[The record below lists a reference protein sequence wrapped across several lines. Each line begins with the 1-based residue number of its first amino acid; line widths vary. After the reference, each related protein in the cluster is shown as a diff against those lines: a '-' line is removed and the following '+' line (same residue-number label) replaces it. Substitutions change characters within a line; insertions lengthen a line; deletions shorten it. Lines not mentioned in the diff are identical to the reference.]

1 MRRGLGRLTDV
12 VTIKVRESIYGPVI
26 SDHIAIEGIL
36 KRVFNC
42 FLQLI
47 LKTNFLGS
55 NDRPISLRWLA
66 LDDEDRSLDAFVDTI
81 RAKNWTSFVSGM
93 STLSNFDEFYIFS
106 IKCALFD

>member
-1 MRRGLGRLTDV
+1 MFL
-12 VTIKVRESIYGPVI
+12 
-26 SDHIAIEGIL
+26 AIDFEN
-36 KRVFNC
+36 KR
-42 FLQLI
+42 
-47 LKTNFLGS
+47 LGS